1 MHMLRY
7 RRDDGY
13 IALVMIM
20 MIRVMQCN
28 NDDDDQMFHRDTVM
42 CYAVIQIR

>member
-1 MHMLRY
+1 MHVLRY

-28 NDDDDQMFHRDTVM
+28 NDDDCNNDDNDYKRG
-42 CYAVIQIR
+42 AL